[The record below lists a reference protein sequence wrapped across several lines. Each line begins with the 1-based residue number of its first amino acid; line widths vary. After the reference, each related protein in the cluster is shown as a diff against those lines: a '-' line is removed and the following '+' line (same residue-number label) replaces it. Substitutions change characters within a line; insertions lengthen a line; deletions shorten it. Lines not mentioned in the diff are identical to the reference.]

1 MQPTA
6 VLAMQHGGKG
16 KVTPE
21 LAKAAAISD
30 KGADVDVAERFALGA
45 GESSDVYDKHW
56 GSESQ
61 LSSPEMS
68 SSSTSESEGDE
79 QANAGKEATDMMN
92 RNNNEYESESD

>member
-1 MQPTA
+1 MA
-6 VLAMQHGGKG
+6 VQHGDGGKT
-16 KVTPE
+16 TPE

-30 KGADVDVAERFALGA
+30 KGVDMAERFALGA

-68 SSSTSESEGDE
+68 SSSSSTSESEEDG
-79 QANAGKEATDMMN
+79 
-92 RNNNEYESESD
+92 